1 MPSWSKTPGDETEC
15 SAAQGA
21 EMGVGI
27 QERTETLRGDDHG
40 RDRLFA
46 GRKVRR
52 EKLACGGVCDLC
64 ELAVECALEEKVLA
78 EHLRD
83 RKNDLQVR
91 DIG

>member
-1 MPSWSKTPGDETEC
+1 MLRK
-15 SAAQGA
+15 AQRWAWVFKRLPNDCGA
-21 EMGVGI
+21 TIIAGI
-27 QERTETLRGDDHG
+27 G
-40 RDRLFA
+40 FFI